1 MKLKMFAAAI
11 ALIVAMPA
19 IAHAPK
25 PQHGGRI
32 VLASSFHVEMVAQD
46 NAITI
51 HLVDHDDKAV
61 AVNGYKGVAILTVG
75 GKSERVVLEPSKDA
89 KVMSG
94 KAAVALPKQPK
105 GVVQITPPNGK
116 VVSARFD

>member
-1 MKLKMFAAAI
+1 MKLTMFAASI
-11 ALIVAMPA
+11 ALMVAMPA

-25 PQHGGRI
+25 PMHGGRI
-32 VLASSFHVEMVAQD
+32 VPAGSFHVELVAQD
-46 NAITI
+46 NAVSI

-61 AVNGYKGVAILTVG
+61 TMKGYKGVAILTVG
-75 GKSERVVLEPSKDA
+75 CKSERVVLEPSEDA
-89 KVMSG
+89 KLMAG

>member
-11 ALIVAMPA
+11 ALTVAMPA

-32 VLASSFHVEMVAQD
+32 VLAGSFHVEMVAQE
-46 NAITI
+46 NAVSI

-61 AVNGYKGVAILTVG
+61 AVKGYKGVAIFSVG
-75 GKSERVVLEPSKDA
+75 GKSERVVLEPSADA
-89 KVMSG
+89 KVMAG

-116 VVSARFD
+116 VVSAKFD